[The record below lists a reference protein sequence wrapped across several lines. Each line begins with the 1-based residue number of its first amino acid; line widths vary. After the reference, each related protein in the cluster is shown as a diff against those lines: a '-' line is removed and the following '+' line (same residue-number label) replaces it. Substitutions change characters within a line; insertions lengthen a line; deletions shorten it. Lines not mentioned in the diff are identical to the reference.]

1 MSRIADAFDAAAAR
15 GETALVTYLTAGYPT
30 PEETVPLIRAAA
42 DAGADVIELGV
53 PFTDPMGD
61 GPVIQESSR
70 VALAHATTIGTV
82 LRLVTRARQDG
93 VEAPIVLMGYYNPF
107 LQYGLAELVK
117 DAAGAGADGFVVP
130 DLPPHMADDLCGH
143 AEPAGLATVF
153 FAAPGSADE
162 RIRYTAR
169 CSTGFLYCLAA
180 EGVTGERAALDP
192 RLTAFL
198 DRVKA
203 HSRVPLAVG
212 FGISTPAHVRALR
225 GHADGVIVGSA
236 LLRRIGAAPD
246 ATARIAAT
254 RELVAELKEATR

>member
-1 MSRIADAFDAAAAR
+1 MTRIAEAFDAAAER
-15 GETALVTYLTAGYPT
+15 GETALVAYLTAGYPT
-30 PEETVPLIRAAA
+30 PDDTVPLIHAAA
-42 DAGADVIELGV
+42 DAGADVVELGV

-70 VALAHATTIGTV
+70 VALAQGTTIGTV
-82 LRLVTRARQDG
+82 LQLVARARQDG
-93 VEAPIVLMGYYNPF
+93 VTVPIVLMGYYNPF
-107 LQYGLAELVK
+107 LHYGLEQLVK

-130 DLPPHMADDLCGH
+130 DLPPHMADELRAH
-143 AEPAGLATVF
+143 AGPAGLATVF

-162 RIRYTAR
+162 RIRYTAE

-180 EGVTGERAALDP
+180 EGVTGERAELDP
-192 RLTAFL
+192 RLTDFL
-198 DRVKA
+198 GRVKA
-203 HSRVPLAVG
+203 RARVPLAVG

-246 ATARIAAT
+246 AAGRVAAT
-254 RELVAELKEATR
+254 RELIAELKEAAR